1 MIVLKGKV
9 HFLQQS
15 IVLDLSEPPYTMQDK
30 LQSIGI
36 LTPPNQI
43 RLDNA
48 RTLKVELYPEDS
60 MGERIDALIDKTND
74 TLGVVNK
81 LCYCIDG
88 MDYRSE
94 VRFAD
99 ALDSGKAETIE
110 EALKLAEKLREQQ
123 RLRKKR
129 EQCR

>member
-1 MIVLKGKV
+1 MLKGKV

-15 IVLDLSEPPYTMQDK
+15 AILDLSDPPYTMQDK

-60 MGERIDALIDKTND
+60 MGERIDALIDKNND

-81 LCYCIDG
+81 LCYCIYG

-94 VRFAD
+94 VRLSD
-99 ALDSGKAETIE
+99 ALDSGKAETID

>member
-1 MIVLKGKV
+1 MLKGKV

-15 IVLDLSEPPYTMQDK
+15 IVLDLSDPPYTMQDK

-43 RLDNA
+43 KLDNA

-60 MGERIDALIDKTND
+60 MGERIDALIDKNND
-74 TLGVVNK
+74 TLGAVNK

-99 ALDSGKAETIE
+99 ALDSG
-110 EALKLAEKLREQQ
+110 EA
-123 RLRKKR
+123 KR
-129 EQCR
+129 

>member
-1 MIVLKGKV
+1 MLKGKV

-15 IVLDLSEPPYTMQDK
+15 IVLDLSDPPYTMQDK

-60 MGERIDALIDKTND
+60 MGERIDALIDKNND
-74 TLGVVNK
+74 TLEAVNK

-94 VRFAD
+94 VRFAE

-129 EQCR
+129 EQYR

>member
-1 MIVLKGKV
+1 MLKGKV

-15 IVLDLSEPPYTMQDK
+15 IVLDLSNPPYTMQDK

-43 RLDNA
+43 KLDNA

-60 MGERIDALIDKTND
+60 MGERIDALIDKNND

-81 LCYCIDG
+81 LCYCIYG

-94 VRFAD
+94 VRFAE
-99 ALDSGKAETIE
+99 ALDSGKTETIE

>member
-15 IVLDLSEPPYTMQDK
+15 AILDLSDPPYTMQDK

-60 MGERIDALIDKTND
+60 MGERIDALIDKSND
-74 TLGVVNK
+74 TLGAVNK

-94 VRFAD
+94 VRLSD

>member
-1 MIVLKGKV
+1 MLKGKV

-15 IVLDLSEPPYTMQDK
+15 IVLDLSEPPYTMQDN

-60 MGERIDALIDKTND
+60 MGERIDALIDKSND
-74 TLGVVNK
+74 TLGAVNK

-94 VRFAD
+94 VRLSD

>member
-1 MIVLKGKV
+1 MLKGKV

-43 RLDNA
+43 KLDNA

-60 MGERIDALIDKTND
+60 MGERIAALIDKTND
-74 TLGVVNK
+74 TLGTVNV
-81 LCYCIDG
+81 LCCCIDG

-94 VRFAD
+94 LKFAEV
-99 ALDSGKAETIE
+99 LDSGKAETID

-123 RLRKKR
+123 QLRKKR

>member
-15 IVLDLSEPPYTMQDK
+15 AILDLSDPPYTMQDK

-60 MGERIDALIDKTND
+60 MGERIDALIDKNND

-94 VRFAD
+94 VRLSD
-99 ALDSGKAETIE
+99 ALDSGKAETID